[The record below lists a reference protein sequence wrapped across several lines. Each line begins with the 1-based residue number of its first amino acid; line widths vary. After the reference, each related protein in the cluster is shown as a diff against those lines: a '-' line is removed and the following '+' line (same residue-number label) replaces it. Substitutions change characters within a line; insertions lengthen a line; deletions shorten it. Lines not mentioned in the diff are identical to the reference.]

1 MTKKYKKM
9 KPVFPRILPTI
20 FTLSSERATQHFIL
34 LASSRTTPDSLSP
47 HDSPNAPR
55 PARRQSPPKTPNP
68 NLRIDAPEFLDS
80 PERFNSPQ
88 LYRVTGRPTIGFRTY
103 TVILQSADKLL
114 D

>member
-1 MTKKYKKM
+1 M
-9 KPVFPRILPTI
+9 KPIFPRILPTI
-20 FTLSSERATQHFIL
+20 FTLSSERATPRFIL
-34 LASSRTTPDSLSP
+34 LISPDSLSP
-47 HDSPNAPR
+47 HDSPDAPH
-55 PARRQSPPKTPNP
+55 PARRQSLLKTPNP

-103 TVILQSADKLL
+103 TVILQSADELL